1 MYIKQLPFER
11 LGNVNFKM
19 LKLENVDSSTL
30 RNLSDVAIA
39 GQERSIVAL
48 FAVQEEKV
56 NLIVRVTK
64 DITDKITANEL
75 ARIGANLLGGGGGGR
90 SDFAQAGG
98 KDPKKIDE
106 VVSQMKQ
113 LIMQKI

>member
-11 LGNVNFKM
+11 LGNVSFKVVT
-19 LKLENVDSSTL
+19 LENVDSSML

-64 DITDKITANEL
+64 DLTNKITANEL
-75 ARIGANLLGGGGGGR
+75 ARIGANLLGGGGGR

-98 KDPKKIDE
+98 KDPRKINE

-113 LIMQKI
+113 LIMQRI

>member
-1 MYIKQLPFER
+1 M
-11 LGNVNFKM
+11 
-19 LKLENVDSSTL
+19 L

-64 DITDKITANEL
+64 DLTNKITANEL
-75 ARIGANLLGGGGGGR
+75 ARIGANLLGGGGGR

-98 KDPKKIDE
+98 KDPRKIDE

-113 LIMQKI
+113 LIMQRI